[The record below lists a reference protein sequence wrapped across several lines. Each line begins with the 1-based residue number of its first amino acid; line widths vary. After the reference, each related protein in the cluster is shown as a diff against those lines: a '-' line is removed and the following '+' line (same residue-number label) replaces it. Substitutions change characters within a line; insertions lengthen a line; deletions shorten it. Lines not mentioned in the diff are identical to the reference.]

1 MNNKIRVGFNFI
13 TIHSN
18 NTTEYSH
25 KIIDENTHEKFDL
38 VLDIEEIQYSKKI
51 IGIKIKKNTEYN
63 EAKIIESLSNLDL
76 ERNNWKIEK
85 IIFPIDLEV
94 GQQIFLCLN
103 DTRTTKEYDYNLN
116 VEFPNKEEKLDII
129 AKNLYI
135 MYSNYVNLSEYDGHK
150 HIEKE
155 KLFKQL
161 ESVNERWIRNYEE
174 ISKSYDINKVKFE
187 TQEKILNQI
196 ITSKS
201 DLDTLKTLFYDFIK
215 KK

>member
-13 TIHSN
+13 AIHSN

-25 KIIDENTHEKFDL
+25 KIIDVNFQEKFDL
-38 VLDIEEIQYSKKI
+38 VLDIEEIQYSKKY
-51 IGIKIKKNTEYN
+51 IGVKIKKNIEYN
-63 EAKIIESLSNLDL
+63 EAKIIESLSNFDL

-103 DTRTTKEYDYNLN
+103 DSRSTKEYDYKLN

-135 MYSNYVNLSEYDGHK
+135 MYSNYANLSEYDGHK
-150 HIEKE
+150 HLEKE
-155 KLFKQL
+155 KLFTQL
-161 ESVNERWIRNYEE
+161 ESENKRWKRDYES
-174 ISKSYDINKVKFE
+174 ITKSFDENRVKFE

-201 DLDTLKTLFYDFIK
+201 EIDSLKTLFYDYIRK
-215 KK
+215 K